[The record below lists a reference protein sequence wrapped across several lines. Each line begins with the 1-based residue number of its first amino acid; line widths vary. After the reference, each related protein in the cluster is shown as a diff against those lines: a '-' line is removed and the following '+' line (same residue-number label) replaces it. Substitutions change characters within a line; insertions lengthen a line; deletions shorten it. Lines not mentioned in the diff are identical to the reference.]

1 MDLVHRADFCLNQNE
16 KGQGFF
22 SDLEWGA
29 KTGWEDQLQRGPLT
43 DLIHSRSSSLDT
55 SPNS

>member
-1 MDLVHRADFCLNQNE
+1 MDLVYKADFCLNQNE

-29 KTGWEDQLQRGPLT
+29 KTGWEGSVTKGAAHRS
-43 DLIHSRSSSLDT
+43 HSLSLFW
-55 SPNS
+55 P